1 VNKVKEKENSQRAGK
16 ERKEDA
22 LEERTVEDV
31 QNYYTLKINRK
42 VLSVIAGI
50 LLIFLVSLGAF
61 AAGYYTSEA
70 KNKLL
75 KSRLTAPAGSLAEE
89 IPEDFFEIPQSEKSQ
104 KGGESFLPDFP
115 QVGAG
120 EAQTEKRVFRG
131 SVKSVNSS
139 EIVLSTFEG
148 EISVSVDENTKVSGG
163 EDSSL
168 EELVEG
174 TRILIVAEPVGDN
187 QFLAKR
193 IVVVPEFN
201 PDENL

>member
-1 VNKVKEKENSQRAGK
+1 VKGKEDSQRVGK
-16 ERKEDA
+16 DKKEDS
-22 LEERTVEDV
+22 LKERTVEDV

-61 AAGYYTSEA
+61 AAGYYTNEA

-75 KSRLTAPAGSLAEE
+75 KSRVTAPAGSVAEK
-89 IPEDFFEIPQSEKSQ
+89 IPEDFFEIPQSGKSQ
-104 KGGESFLPDFP
+104 EGEENFLPDFP
-115 QVGAG
+115 EMGAG
-120 EAQTEKRVFRG
+120 EAQTGKRVFRG
-131 SVKSVNSS
+131 SVKSASSS

-148 EISVSVDENTKVSGG
+148 EISVAVDENTKVSGG
-163 EDSSL
+163 FEGTSL

-174 TRILIVAEPVGDN
+174 TRVLIVAEPAGDN